1 MYLKLKLNTM
11 AVSLRLP
18 DDLSTRLDKLAKRT
32 GRTKTFY
39 MIEAITNYVN
49 REAEIVEGILE
60 GMEDIRA
67 GRTLSHADVKRK
79 SRSIIAAAARRKAKQ
94 A

>member
-1 MYLKLKLNTM
+1 MYLKLELLTM

-18 DDLSTRLDKLAKRT
+18 EDLSARLDKLAKRT

-39 MIEAITNYVN
+39 MIEAITNFVN
-49 REAEIVEGILE
+49 RETEIVEGIIE
-60 GMEDIRA
+60 GMADIRA
-67 GRTLSHADVKRK
+67 GKTVSHDEVKKK
-79 SRSIIAAAARRKAKQ
+79 SRRIIAAAYKRKAKR